1 VEPPTYIPVS
11 QKYLVSLPIV
21 HEFVP
26 YLGVL
31 EDGGVVSFLSCKQ
44 SIIIVGQ
51 TSVKLYVDFSILKI
65 QEIICILVIV
75 CVCVHMYVWIFS
87 PEKN

>member
-1 VEPPTYIPVS
+1 
-11 QKYLVSLPIV
+11 V

-26 YLGVL
+26 YLVVL

-65 QEIICILVIV
+65 QENSCTLVIV
-75 CVCVHMYVWIFS
+75 CVCVHLYGGFFS
-87 PEKN
+87 PKTLDLGWKFVFSFLFPP

>member
-1 VEPPTYIPVS
+1 VEPTHLHSSITEVS
-11 QKYLVSLPIV
+11 LVSLPIV

-26 YLGVL
+26 YLVVL

-51 TSVKLYVDFSILKI
+51 TSVKLYVDFSIPKI
-65 QEIICILVIV
+65 QENSCTLVIV
-75 CVCVHMYVWIFS
+75 CVYVWI
-87 PEKN
+87 PPPPPQQH